1 MVADLL
7 PNPWTVSPNSPPN
20 FEWYIK
26 VVTSHQTT
34 HHHGEEGGGDKRR
47 ERPKWSVKNGMKSSM
62 DSVE

>member
-1 MVADLL
+1 MMGNTLVVADLL

-34 HHHGEEGGGDKRR
+34 HHHGEEGEGTKGGRDQ
-47 ERPKWSVKNGMKSSM
+47 NGP
-62 DSVE
+62 